1 MRPEER
7 LTQWLHVMST
17 HKANLNF
24 HLKNYDSKDYYKVD
38 ERSTKEHYGTLVT
51 SDLFMIRDA
60 AQNMFPLLFKP
71 EDNGFELFTKISN
84 QLNKFNHYPLSG
96 IWRAESIKKPLS
108 AWLKSD
114 EVLVLEPDFAKE
126 SIYSL
131 IEKLFSLFDDLKNS
145 ALTRLQKE
153 KNLDEEVR
161 QLKIENEKLKRE
173 MLAKINALEKQLSTA
188 KQEIKQ
194 LKAYQFANSEDNFT
208 VLNTMIQLRIQCASR
223 VKHGI
228 FKGQPPRNLREL
240 DEILVN
246 IKQGTINFALGLVKL
261 HEVAQK
267 MGKND
272 PITTQI
278 QQCMNKQGAN
288 FKI

>member
-7 LTQWLHVMST
+7 LMQWLHVMSV

-24 HLKNYDSKDYYKVD
+24 HLKNYDSKDCYKVD
-38 ERSTKEHYGTLVT
+38 ERSTKEHYGTLAT

-84 QLNKFNHYPLSG
+84 QLNKFNHYPASA
-96 IWRAESIKKPLS
+96 IWRAELIKKPLS
-108 AWLKSD
+108 AWFNS
-114 EVLVLEPDFAKE
+114 EVLEPDFANE

-173 MLAKINALEKQLSTA
+173 MLAKINELEEQLSAA
-188 KQEIKQ
+188 KQEIQQ
-194 LKAYQFANSEDNFT
+194 LQLSKFANSEDNFT
-208 VLNTMIQLRIQCASR
+208 VLNTMIQSRMQCASR

-228 FKGQPPRNLREL
+228 FKGQLPRNLREL

-246 IKQGTINFALGLVKL
+246 MKQGTINFALGLVKL

-278 QQCMNKQGAN
+278 QQCMNKQGASL
-288 FKI
+288 KI